1 MGNSQNDHDY
11 QGHPSDGTADKERA
25 PETQGDGQGEQSS
38 NQAETGSADS
48 DGAEGSE
55 TGEGS
60 TDPIEEGIS
69 RRDGSLSDE
78 DEGSDVE

>member
-38 NQAETGSADS
+38 DQAETGSADS
-48 DGAEGSE
+48 DGEPKTDEDIGATGGEGSE
-55 TGEGS
+55 
-60 TDPIEEGIS
+60 
-69 RRDGSLSDE
+69 
-78 DEGSDVE
+78 EGSDVEG